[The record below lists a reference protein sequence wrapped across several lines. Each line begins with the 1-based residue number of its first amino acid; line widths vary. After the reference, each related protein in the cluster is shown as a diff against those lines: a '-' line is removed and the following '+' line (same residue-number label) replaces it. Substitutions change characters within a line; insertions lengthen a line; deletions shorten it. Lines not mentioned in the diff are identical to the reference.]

1 MAGQDQ
7 PRPRFQAQ
15 PGQSSRPGQDGSG
28 PFSPQSPYLPPQPQ
42 PEPSHWQPQA
52 ASSPRRS
59 GYGGWI
65 AAGAVVL
72 VAIAGGSF
80 WVLHSR
86 AAAKP
91 LTCAQQYANW
101 KNGPAQARGRQLAN
115 DASAL
120 STAGKNQDIA
130 EMDADLKAIG
140 ADAAALEA
148 YPMPQCADPAGY
160 WAQYLTAVKAAGD
173 NAGTASGLGGLL
185 LAEAPLKNVSAIQ
198 SKLTAE
204 LAKTAAVKPS

>member
-1 MAGQDQ
+1 
-7 PRPRFQAQ
+7 
-15 PGQSSRPGQDGSG
+15 
-28 PFSPQSPYLPPQPQ
+28 
-42 PEPSHWQPQA
+42 
-52 ASSPRRS
+52 
-59 GYGGWI
+59 
-65 AAGAVVL
+65 V

-91 LTCAQQYANW
+91 LTCAQQYTNW
-101 KNGPAQARGRQLAN
+101 KNGPAQARGKQLGN

-120 STAGKNQDIA
+120 SMAGKSEDIA
-130 EMDADLKAIG
+130 EMDADLKTIG
-140 ADAAALEA
+140 ADATALEA

-160 WAQYLTAVKAAGD
+160 WMQYLAAMKAAGD

-185 LAEAPLKNVSAIQ
+185 LAEAPLKNVSTIQ

-204 LAKTAAVKPS
+204 LAKTAGVKAS